1 MLNTSDAS
9 PDRALWIPNTVLR
22 KGTGCE
28 VHDALEYASRA
39 KDTGSGSL
47 ATRAGYTRVDEK
59 AGVAMAVRLIR
70 SNAYLNTFGNELDL
84 VGSLEVVMWLLDHWP
99 DLDIIGT
106 VDLASRQLLPA
117 LIKAAGVST
126 ITWRKVQK
134 IFSTLLDRVS
144 LGSTSNQAPS
154 HKMEKLW
161 SIALSKVCEAA
172 CHGGP
177 EDRLCGVHI
186 ILDTLRAINR
196 LPKPFFA
203 SVLMSWITDDALPAL
218 LDACEAAD
226 TRDLGIALQ
235 NTASDALRLIREQ
248 IGSSTFDDLSGLYRL
263 PKRDPTASRV
273 EGASRPLTHQQQ
285 PYLGTTPSQK
295 PPSIASG
302 SHYNYAAK
310 LGPASRA
317 STRSGSGIGVF
328 SQESPIAG
336 RPRLPSRRV
345 LSAGTHG
352 GLRDGCGSDASSVIS
367 GTGPRPRPRER
378 PAAGMTEGEKSLLET
393 IRDSDG
399 GAGSPARAE
408 VNNQRTT
415 RAVAAV
421 TGSRKAAGGGEND
434 DSPDS
439 VVRKLGFDAD
449 NTPPNVR
456 HNRDTTGD
464 AFPSLRTP
472 SSNDQKHSS
481 PAPGSLDGNHTL
493 MTLSP
498 GSSTAE
504 FAAAMEAS
512 QERPLSPKGEQAVE
526 LTCGDPNDQEGTA
539 GASTPTHRPGVWSL
553 RVESKLGFDCLTMT
567 ECPRCGK
574 AFRTRADVQNHML
587 TCTHRM
593 RSGSLFTARTDDGS
607 LDSLPALDAPAL
619 GDTAEEDL
627 MRTPMSL
634 HSVPGPTLALPQ
646 QQQQPQQSGT
656 KATPGTG
663 GQTLFVHETPQV
675 PLLVTP
681 ATTTAVPTAPRGGAS
696 NPLLEAFERV
706 TAAEKVPLTEAS
718 NNDDRVPQVI
728 RDPSTSL
735 SPSTSSAENT
745 DAFLAKAAQLHRKA
759 SPPRPALASPPSMT
773 AIPEA
778 EVVDW
783 DAEIET
789 FLASVGSSR
798 SSVEGRQT
806 TNEASAGSGGTTSA
820 TRPPLTD
827 RRAAAWASRRS
838 SSSSGCYHHAVP
850 ARDSTTSCTVEM
862 NCTSMM
868 LSVRDPISND
878 SNLISRI
885 DHVSH
890 KDLSVLEP
898 LVEEKPYSTTTAP
911 AAAVPHRAS
920 LDQPSRLKWP
930 LSRVP
935 SRSLLGGRSPK
946 ASRRPLL
953 SMMPQTSSGQLDS
966 ETTIEEPSSHHKCPH
981 CGRTFASK
989 DKLGVH
995 ERVCQRVFM
1004 TKRQPVDFRRHRA
1017 KNTALEAFVGSTF
1030 AENDAAAGAKA
1041 CWGRIEEEEQVCT
1054 TDAEAAEKS
1063 QGLAARPVKI
1073 TGTSTV
1079 FRFSVKEPSSRR
1091 QVKIRET
1098 GRGYGQ
1104 VPLAHQNGRRRRI
1117 GLASPAK
1124 EAELRSSLLSTARK
1138 SRGSLLAAL
1147 ARDESSAACLVGDQ
1161 TSLDKD
1167 ESWQRRSAELA
1178 RKYTSWSQSIL
1189 RSSLEAANRGAEAT
1203 EEASLAA
1210 ADLINP
1216 WDSSRAPKGHSAES
1230 CGPESEHSRIS
1241 RRAVTFV
1248 DAKESS
1254 LEAKPLQPTETRLSL
1269 TYGPVGDK
1277 SQQQQAHEDS
1287 LPSSRMFMQNTHEAA
1302 ARPPAVAPSASS
1314 RASSSIEDII
1324 RKYTSMSKVEIV
1336 ESPRHSRDKPV
1347 GPRREGVE
1355 KLATPT
1361 TGDDVPEEHSSGS
1374 SDRPLY
1380 DPSKYFGDN
1389 SDDEALRDH
1398 AGFESYPWSQH
1409 RQQPYFHPPLQHPL
1423 YMGPGPLPPPPS
1435 LLYPPPQQQYQA
1447 LPCYYYPT
1455 VDPQPGVTRMYN
1467 WAGPYPTD
1475 LAVWRGGPPPRSMPL
1490 PGSYG
1495 G

>member
-1 MLNTSDAS
+1 
-9 PDRALWIPNTVLR
+9 
-22 KGTGCE
+22 
-28 VHDALEYASRA
+28 
-39 KDTGSGSL
+39 
-47 ATRAGYTRVDEK
+47 
-59 AGVAMAVRLIR
+59 
-70 SNAYLNTFGNELDL
+70 
-84 VGSLEVVMWLLDHWP
+84 
-99 DLDIIGT
+99 
-106 VDLASRQLLPA
+106 
-117 LIKAAGVST
+117 
-126 ITWRKVQK
+126 
-134 IFSTLLDRVS
+134 
-144 LGSTSNQAPS
+144 
-154 HKMEKLW
+154 
-161 SIALSKVCEAA
+161 
-172 CHGGP
+172 
-177 EDRLCGVHI
+177 
-186 ILDTLRAINR
+186 
-196 LPKPFFA
+196 
-203 SVLMSWITDDALPAL
+203 
-218 LDACEAAD
+218 
-226 TRDLGIALQ
+226 
-235 NTASDALRLIREQ
+235 
-248 IGSSTFDDLSGLYRL
+248 
-263 PKRDPTASRV
+263 
-273 EGASRPLTHQQQ
+273 
-285 PYLGTTPSQK
+285 
-295 PPSIASG
+295 
-302 SHYNYAAK
+302 
-310 LGPASRA
+310 
-317 STRSGSGIGVF
+317 
-328 SQESPIAG
+328 
-336 RPRLPSRRV
+336 
-345 LSAGTHG
+345 
-352 GLRDGCGSDASSVIS
+352 
-367 GTGPRPRPRER
+367 
-378 PAAGMTEGEKSLLET
+378 
-393 IRDSDG
+393 
-399 GAGSPARAE
+399 
-408 VNNQRTT
+408 
-415 RAVAAV
+415 
-421 TGSRKAAGGGEND
+421 
-434 DSPDS
+434 
-439 VVRKLGFDAD
+439 
-449 NTPPNVR
+449 
-456 HNRDTTGD
+456 
-464 AFPSLRTP
+464 
-472 SSNDQKHSS
+472 
-481 PAPGSLDGNHTL
+481 
-493 MTLSP
+493 
-498 GSSTAE
+498 
-504 FAAAMEAS
+504 
-512 QERPLSPKGEQAVE
+512 
-526 LTCGDPNDQEGTA
+526 
-539 GASTPTHRPGVWSL
+539 
-553 RVESKLGFDCLTMT
+553 
-567 ECPRCGK
+567 
-574 AFRTRADVQNHML
+574 
-587 TCTHRM
+587 
-593 RSGSLFTARTDDGS
+593 
-607 LDSLPALDAPAL
+607 
-619 GDTAEEDL
+619 
-627 MRTPMSL
+627 
-634 HSVPGPTLALPQ
+634 
-646 QQQQPQQSGT
+646 
-656 KATPGTG
+656 
-663 GQTLFVHETPQV
+663 
-675 PLLVTP
+675 
-681 ATTTAVPTAPRGGAS
+681 GGAS

-706 TAAEKVPLTEAS
+706 TAAEKVPAVESPARPRGFGRPNRSLDS
-718 NNDDRVPQVI
+718 SSGMVI

-783 DAEIET
+783 DVEIET

-798 SSVEGRQT
+798 PSVEGRQSST
-806 TNEASAGSGGTTSA
+806 ATNEASAGSGGTTSA

-920 LDQPSRLKWP
+920 LDQPSGCPDLLTGPVGAPDHRP
-930 LSRVP
+930 AQVALSRVP

-1030 AENDAAAGAKA
+1030 AENDAAAGGDSNPPPAAAAKPQPKRA
-1041 CWGRIEEEEQVCT
+1041 GGGSRKRSRSAPQTRRQQRKIKDSQP
-1054 TDAEAAEKS
+1054 ARSKS
-1063 QGLAARPVKI
+1063 REPP
-1073 TGTSTV
+1073 
-1079 FRFSVKEPSSRR
+1079 PSSDSASRNR
-1091 QVKIRET
+1091 PQGAKSRS
-1098 GRGYGQ
+1098 
-1104 VPLAHQNGRRRRI
+1104 GRRV
-1117 GLASPAK
+1117 GATAKSPGSPERKEAENRPSITSK

-1241 RRAVTFV
+1241 RRAVAFV

-1269 TYGPVGDK
+1269 TYGSVGDK

-1389 SDDEALRDH
+1389 SDDEALRD
-1398 AGFESYPWSQH
+1398 
-1409 RQQPYFHPPLQHPL
+1409 
-1423 YMGPGPLPPPPS
+1423 
-1435 LLYPPPQQQYQA
+1435 
-1447 LPCYYYPT
+1447 
-1455 VDPQPGVTRMYN
+1455 
-1467 WAGPYPTD
+1467 
-1475 LAVWRGGPPPRSMPL
+1475 
-1490 PGSYG
+1490 
-1495 G
+1495 